1 MADTGVNWP
10 LSWTQEY
17 SGTLT
22 TAGTVTD
29 TSAALDLD
37 IHSSIEISID
47 ADYSDHAKATGGLRV
62 YILRDVNGTDYEVD
76 PVADSNSVPWGF
88 EMPFSQNATVRK
100 TFTLR
105 GVDVSRFKIFLHWA
119 NTTASSNV
127 TVVTNYQTSSIP
139 VAS

>member
-10 LSWTQEY
+10 LSWTGEY

-22 TAGTVTD
+22 TAGTVVD

-37 IHSSIEISID
+37 VKASMEISID
-47 ADYSDHAKATGGLRV
+47 ADYSNHAKATGGLRV
-62 YILRDVNGTDYEVD
+62 YILRDVNGTDYEID
-76 PVADSNSVPWGF
+76 PVTDTLSTPWGF
-88 EMPFSQNATVRK
+88 EMVFSQNKTIRK
-100 TFTLR
+100 TFTLY
-105 GVDVSRFKIFLHWA
+105 GMDISRFKIFLHWA

-127 TVVTNYQTSSIP
+127 VVVTSYQVSTIP